1 MTDGKEEEKEKDKAL
16 HIGSGHGV
24 GKPLPPRTIAA
35 QSQAWNSAA
44 RIIILGA
51 ALLGLLILAG
61 IALFIRS
68 ENVRDLLWAIV
79 ALIAYLAGSTEAARK
94 EEK

>member
-1 MTDGKEEEKEKDKAL
+1 MSDGEEPEKGKGL

-24 GKPLPPRTIAA
+24 GKLPTPRTIAA

-44 RIIILGA
+44 RIVILGV
-51 ALLGLLILAG
+51 ALFGLLILAG
-61 IALFIRS
+61 IALFIHP
-68 ENVRDLLWAIV
+68 EVLRDLLWAIV

-94 EEK
+94 EDR